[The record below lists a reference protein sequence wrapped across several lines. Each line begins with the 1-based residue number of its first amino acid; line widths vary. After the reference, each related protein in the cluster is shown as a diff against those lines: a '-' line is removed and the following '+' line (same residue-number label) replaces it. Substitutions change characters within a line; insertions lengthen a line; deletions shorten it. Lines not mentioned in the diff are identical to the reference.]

1 MTDNIINDY
10 SKRTENKWLSVV
22 LVCRNDNYMGNY
34 KYRLTT
40 SINYLARNLKQI
52 GRLEEVE
59 ILVTDW
65 NSETAIAK
73 VLPLSTEAGEI
84 TQFIYVPPNVAA
96 KFQQPDQVF
105 HSSCS
110 MNVALRRATGEF
122 LMVVDADTLMP
133 LLSLKAICEFLE
145 GKVALPL
152 DRERCF
158 FLGNRRHI
166 PWEVV
171 QRELSLE
178 EWDVY
183 LLLNAGE
190 LERDRGWPGLGVC
203 QIAWLAH
210 RSIWHECQGFN
221 QQLHYW
227 GWNDAELTLR
237 ITQNYPW
244 INLESLGILLFH
256 MEHWPYNQR
265 TVPLLYNPHIV
276 SPDFAANDCNWGL
289 ADFPL
294 EIQTGENICQ
304 LRELVQP
311 PSEAVIPWRQTLEQL
326 LAQIGSEPVCQHL
339 ETVGQIVP
347 ATPEDAG
354 SLEVLAWYSLY
365 HYPRTYLEFGISSGS
380 AAAVVAAACP
390 SVTIYGLDSWQ
401 ESDRAPLPP
410 DYAMGLLKKIDYQ
423 GYTRLVTGEL
433 STAWSR
439 LLESSIGKLSLDLVL
454 LRCDLLAG
462 NTWEQL
468 SSLILHLAPGGVI
481 VLATGNTAINDP
493 VWNQMQEQFPQ
504 HTYLK
509 LNANTRAVL
518 AASLRDI
525 SLTPAFNEESSQ
537 RDKQVIPMSFQET
550 DVWKNFQLEQAQDT
564 IKGME
569 SSKFWKTRTIWLR
582 LKRAIATF
590 IAK

>member
-1 MTDNIINDY
+1 MTDNIIDDCTA
-10 SKRTENKWLSVV
+10 RTENKWLSVV

-34 KYRLTT
+34 KYRLAT

-65 NSETAIAK
+65 NSETPIAK
-73 VLPLSTEAGEI
+73 VLPLSTDAGEI
-84 TQFIYVPPNVAA
+84 TQFIYVPPTIAT

-122 LMVVDADTLMP
+122 LMMVDADTLMP

-145 GKVALPL
+145 GKVSLPL
-152 DRERCF
+152 DREKCF

-190 LERDRGWPGLGVC
+190 LVRDRGWPGLGVC

-256 MEHWPYNQR
+256 MEHWPYNRR
-265 TVPLLYNPHIV
+265 TIPSLYNPHTV
-276 SPDFAANDCNWGL
+276 SVSLAANDANWGL
-289 ADFPL
+289 ASFPL
-294 EIQTGENICQ
+294 EIQKGENVDRVKSNQDRIIFW
-304 LRELVQP
+304 EQP
-311 PSEAVIPWRQTLEQL
+311 PEQL
-326 LAQIGSEPVCQHL
+326 LAEIGGAPVQQHL
-339 ETVGQIVP
+339 ETVEQIAP
-347 ATPEDAG
+347 GIAAERT
-354 SLEVLAWYSLY
+354 SLELLAWYSLY
-365 HYPRTYLEFGISSGS
+365 HYPRTYLEFGISKGN
-380 AAAVVAAACP
+380 AAVLVAAACP
-390 SVTIYGLDSWQ
+390 NVTIYGIDAWELKDQTTLS
-401 ESDRAPLPP
+401 P
-410 DYAMGLLKKIDYQ
+410 DDAMGLLKKIDYQ
-423 GYTRLVTGEL
+423 GYTRLITGEI
-433 STAWSR
+433 STAWNR
-439 LLESSIGKLSLDLVL
+439 LQASAIGKLSLDLVL
-454 LRCDLLAG
+454 VR
-462 NTWEQL
+462 WELIDNAEQQL
-468 SSLILHLAPGGVI
+468 SSLLCHLAPGGLMVI
-481 VLATGNTAINDP
+481 TTKNISIDNF
-493 VWNQMQEQFPQ
+493 VWQHLQEKLPEL
-504 HTYLK
+504 TYLK
-509 LNANTRAVL
+509 INDNTRVIV
-518 AASLRDI
+518 AASLLER
-525 SLTPAFNEESSQ
+525 SSGLAFNQGRSQ
-537 RDKQVIPMSFQET
+537 QDSAIMPLNFAET
-550 DVWKNFQLEQAQDT
+550 DAWKNFQIEQ
-564 IKGME
+564 IKDRIKSME
-569 SSKFWKTRTIWLR
+569 SSKFWKLRTVWLE
-582 LKRAIATF
+582 LKRKF
-590 IAK
+590 NLLFSKSS

>member
-1 MTDNIINDY
+1 MTDNIISDRPVKN
-10 SKRTENKWLSVV
+10 RTKWLSVV

-65 NSETAIAK
+65 NSEIPIAK

-84 TQFIYVPPNVAA
+84 TEFIYVPPTVAA

-152 DRERCF
+152 EREKCF

-190 LERDRGWPGLGVC
+190 LVRDRGWPGLGVC

-210 RSIWHECQGFN
+210 RSIWHQCQGFN

-256 MEHWPYNQR
+256 MEHWPYNRR
-265 TVPLLYNPHIV
+265 TIPSLYNPHTV
-276 SPDFAANDCNWGL
+276 SFSLAANDANWGL

-294 EIQTGENICQ
+294 QIQKGEKID
-304 LRELVQP
+304 ELKANQDR
-311 PSEAVIPWRQTLEQL
+311 VIFWEQTSEQL
-326 LAQIGSEPVCQHL
+326 LAEIAGAPVQQHL
-339 ETVGQIVP
+339 ETIEQIAP
-347 ATPEDAG
+347 GIAAERA
-354 SLEVLAWYSLY
+354 SLELLAWYSLY
-365 HYPRTYLEFGISSGS
+365 HYPRTYLEFGISSGN
-380 AAAVVAAACP
+380 AAVLVAAACP
-390 SVTIYGLDSWQ
+390 NVTIYGIDAWELKDQTTLS
-401 ESDRAPLPP
+401 P
-410 DYAMGLLKKIDYQ
+410 DDTMGLLKKIDYQ
-423 GYTRLVTGEL
+423 GYTRLITGEIA
-433 STAWSR
+433 TAWNR
-439 LLESSIGKLSLDLVL
+439 LQASAIGKLSLDLVL
-454 LRCDLLAG
+454 VRWELIDNAEQQLNSLLC
-462 NTWEQL
+462 
-468 SSLILHLAPGGVI
+468 HLAPGGLMVI
-481 VLATGNTAINDP
+481 ATKNSPIDNF
-493 VWNQMQEQFPQ
+493 VWQHLQEKLPQ
-504 HTYLK
+504 LTYLK
-509 LNANTRAVL
+509 INDNTRIIL
-518 AASLRDI
+518 AASLLDR
-525 SLTPAFNEESSQ
+525 SSGLALNQ
-537 RDKQVIPMSFQET
+537 GRSQQDSSIMPLNFAET
-550 DVWKNFQLEQAQDT
+550 DAWKNFQIEQIKDT
-564 IKGME
+564 IKSME
-569 SSKFWKTRTIWLR
+569 SSKFWKLRTVWLEFKQKFN
-582 LKRAIATF
+582 LLFSKSS
-590 IAK
+590 

>member
-1 MTDNIINDY
+1 MTDNIINNY
-10 SKRTENKWLSVV
+10 PKRTENKWLSVV

-65 NSETAIAK
+65 NSETPIAK
-73 VLPLSTEAGEI
+73 VLPLSKEAGEI
-84 TQFIYVPPNVAA
+84 TQFIYVPPTVAA

-190 LERDRGWPGLGVC
+190 LVRDRGWPGLGVC

-256 MEHWPYNQR
+256 MEHWPYNRR
-265 TVPLLYNPHIV
+265 TIPSLYNPHTV
-276 SPDFAANDCNWGL
+276 SFSLAANDANWGL
-289 ADFPL
+289 ADFSL
-294 EIQTGENICQ
+294 EIQKGENIDRVKSNQ
-304 LRELVQP
+304 DR
-311 PSEAVIPWRQTLEQL
+311 VIFWEQTPEQL
-326 LAQIGSEPVCQHL
+326 LSEIASISVQQHL
-339 ETVGQIVP
+339 ETVEQIAP
-347 ATPEDAG
+347 GIAAERAC
-354 SLEVLAWYSLY
+354 LELLAWYSLY
-365 HYPRTYLEFGISSGS
+365 HYPRTYLEFGISSGN
-380 AAAVVAAACP
+380 AAVLVAAACP
-390 SVTIYGLDSWQ
+390 NVTIYGIDAWELKDQTTLS
-401 ESDRAPLPP
+401 P
-410 DYAMGLLKKIDYQ
+410 DDAMGLLKKIDYQ
-423 GYTRLVTGEL
+423 GYTRLITGEI
-433 STAWSR
+433 STAWNR
-439 LLESSIGKLSLDLVL
+439 LQASAIGKLSLDLVL
-454 LRCDLLAG
+454 IR
-462 NTWEQL
+462 WELIDNAEQQL
-468 SSLILHLAPGGVI
+468 SSLLCHLAPGGLMAI
-481 VLATGNTAINDP
+481 ATKNTPIDNF
-493 VWNQMQEQFPQ
+493 VWQHLQEKLPEL
-504 HTYLK
+504 TYLK
-509 LNANTRAVL
+509 INDNTRVIV
-518 AASLRDI
+518 AASLLDR
-525 SLTPAFNEESSQ
+525 SSGLALNQ
-537 RDKQVIPMSFQET
+537 GRNQQDSSIMPLNFAET
-550 DVWKNFQLEQAQDT
+550 DAWKNFQIEQIKDT
-564 IKGME
+564 IKSME
-569 SSKFWKTRTIWLR
+569 TSKFWKIRAVWLE
-582 LKRAIATF
+582 LKRKF
-590 IAK
+590 NLLFSKSS